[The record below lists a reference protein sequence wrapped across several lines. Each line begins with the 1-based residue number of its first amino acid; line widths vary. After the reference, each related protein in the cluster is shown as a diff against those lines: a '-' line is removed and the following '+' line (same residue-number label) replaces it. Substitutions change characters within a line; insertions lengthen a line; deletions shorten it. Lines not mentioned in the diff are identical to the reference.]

1 MTGDSETHSSDLPSE
16 FGYET
21 RTQTSLGE
29 RVRKTRE
36 MLGLGQ
42 QALATKVGVSLTTIQ
57 NYEGGKFPKGEH
69 AVSLAKALGC
79 TIDWL
84 LTGEGPV
91 YDPKRT
97 KVEYASAGMLRAG
110 EPIKKIVAKQAA
122 LDADLLETVIEVIE
136 EALEDSDREL
146 PPTKKA
152 QLVVA
157 IYDLYQDS
165 KKDVDKTSVLRLV
178 KSVA

>member
-1 MTGDSETHSSDLPSE
+1 MEENDKNTPSVLSSGIDK
-16 FGYET
+16 ET
-21 RTQTSLGE
+21 RMQTSLGA
-29 RVRKTRE
+29 RVKDARE
-36 MLGLGQ
+36 KLGLSQ
-42 QALATKVGVSLTTIQ
+42 HALAIKVGVSLTTIQ

-69 AVSLAKALGC
+69 AVSLARNLGC

-84 LTGEGPV
+84 LTGEEPALT
-91 YDPKRT
+91 PKRT
-97 KVEYASAGMLRAG
+97 AEEPARAGMLRAG
-110 EPIKKIVAKQAA
+110 EPIKKTVTKQAA

-136 EALEDSDREL
+136 EALDDSEREL
-146 PPTKKA
+146 PPAKKA

-165 KKDVDKTSVLRLV
+165 EKDVDKASVLRLV